1 MVDIQ
6 KSTVYLVRDSA
17 TRRIE
22 TMFALLILEAS
33 VAAFPNRAGLLSKR
47 SNPLEAGSILGG
59 AWPPF
64 WELGRTARFSWTGPA
79 L

>member
-1 MVDIQ
+1 
-6 KSTVYLVRDSA
+6 
-17 TRRIE
+17 
-22 TMFALLILEAS
+22 MFALLILEAS

-64 WELGRTARFSWTGPA
+64 
-79 L
+79 